1 MLPCACGLHRANVLY
16 VPREAASCVS
26 GSRHVV
32 HSGVLTNKCLSAQ
45 EGLNGE
51 APAAEEDAD
60 VSLDLTKKKK
70 KKKKAR
76 ASELEGLEE
85 PEEGEGADADGDGG
99 RTHAGLPWDGTDRD
113 YSYEELLGMSRPAK
127 RHCAAGHFVCCAGCP
142 ACACNQC
149 N

>member
-1 MLPCACGLHRANVLY
+1 MLWS
-16 VPREAASCVS
+16 E
-26 GSRHVV
+26 SRHVV
-32 HSGVLTNKCLSAQ
+32 HSAALTTTPVSAQ

-51 APAAEEDAD
+51 APAAEEDAEA
-60 VSLDLTKKKK
+60 SLDLTKKKK

-113 YSYEELLGMSRPAK
+113 YSYEELLGMSRPAHALQQVHAQPGIMSIVLAVL
-127 RHCAAGHFVCCAGCP
+127 RVLATSVVWNHQGW
-142 ACACNQC
+142 
-149 N
+149 

>member
-1 MLPCACGLHRANVLY
+1 M
-16 VPREAASCVS
+16 
-26 GSRHVV
+26 
-32 HSGVLTNKCLSAQ
+32 
-45 EGLNGE
+45 NGE
-51 APAAEEDAD
+51 APAAEEDAE

-113 YSYEELLGMSRPAK
+113 YSYEELLGMSRPATSP
-127 RHCAAGHFVCCAGCP
+127 CAAGHHVYCAGCP

-149 N
+149 SLEPPRLVKGCGTSRVVAPHIGT